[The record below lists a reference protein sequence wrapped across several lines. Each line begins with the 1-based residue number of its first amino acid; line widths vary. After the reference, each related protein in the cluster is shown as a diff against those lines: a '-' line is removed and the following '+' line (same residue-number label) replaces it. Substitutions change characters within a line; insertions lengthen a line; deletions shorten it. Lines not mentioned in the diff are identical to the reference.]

1 MFKVLA
7 RKVSNVAKISV
18 LVMATFIC
26 FVGHDFMRIIDGI
39 NYWKGREVIDDIFLV
54 QDRKKDKYGYASRLN
69 ARELQKVLTFAG
81 KEPYVI
87 SVNPQSYEDVFSV
100 MYSVVRRE
108 VEDLGRRVYID
119 ATSTTKEAYGAVV
132 TVALMFQGV
141 KLYIVPPAERGWY
154 VPDVDSP
161 EFQSWFSKVR
171 SVRGLQPQEIF
182 LPGFRLEKLSY
193 EEEKVLMILDSKGGG
208 ADSIKTLI
216 KWYGEDPRDSRVKN
230 KFSRLVNKLV
240 SKGLLIEETGAR
252 AKAIRLT
259 DFGRVYAKALR
270 YHYAQKKKDET
281 APYPA
286 I

>member
-1 MFKVLA
+1 
-7 RKVSNVAKISV
+7 
-18 LVMATFIC
+18 MATFIC
-26 FVGHDFMRIIDGI
+26 FVGHDFMRIVDGI
-39 NYWKGREVIDDIFLV
+39 NYWRSKEVIDDIYLV
-54 QDRKKDKYGYASRLN
+54 QDKKKDKYGYASRLN
-69 ARELQKVLTFAG
+69 VKELRSVLTFAG

-87 SVNPQSYEDVFSV
+87 SVNPQSYEDVFAV
-100 MYSVVRRE
+100 IYSVVRKE
-108 VEDLGRRVYID
+108 VEDLNRSVYID

-141 KLYIVPPAERGWY
+141 KLYVVPPAERGWY
-154 VPDVDSP
+154 VPDVESP

-193 EEEKVLMILDSKGGG
+193 EEEKALMVLERMGCG

-216 KWYGEDPRDSRVKN
+216 KWCGEDPNDSRVKN

-240 SKGLLIEETGAR
+240 SKGLLTEETGAR
-252 AKAIRLT
+252 AKAISLT
-259 DFGRVYAKALR
+259 DFGKVYAKALK
-270 YHYAQKKKDET
+270 YHYEQKRKEET

>member
-1 MFKVLA
+1 M
-7 RKVSNVAKISV
+7 
-18 LVMATFIC
+18 MATFIC
-26 FVGHDFMRIIDGI
+26 FVGHDFMRIVDGI
-39 NYWKGREVIDDIFLV
+39 NFWKTKEVIDEIILV
-54 QDRKKDKYGYASRLN
+54 QDKKRDKYGNASRLN
-69 ARELQKVLTFAG
+69 VRDLQKVLTFAG
-81 KEPYVI
+81 KEPQVI
-87 SVNPQSYEDVFSV
+87 SVNPQSYEEVFSA

-108 VEDLGRRVYID
+108 VENLGRRVYID

-141 KLYIVPPAERGWY
+141 RLYVVPPAERGWY

-193 EEEKVLMILDSKGGG
+193 EEEKALMILESKGGE

-216 KWYGEDPRDSRVKN
+216 KWYGEDPKDPRVKN

-240 SKGLLIEETGAR
+240 SKGLLISETGAR
-252 AKAIRLT
+252 AKTIKLT
-259 DFGRVYAKALR
+259 DFGRIYAKALK
-270 YHYAQKKKDET
+270 YHYLQKKKDET